1 MTLGEKIRKLRREKG
16 MTQAQLAGSHITRN
30 MLSQIEN
37 GSASPSLQTIYYLA
51 DMLKVSA
58 AYLIADGEDEC
69 ILDKTKLMDS
79 LRTHFANG
87 DYKACIEQSTSIV
100 GQDNELTLMHAVCH
114 HRIALSEYREGK
126 LQAAQKSLLTALR
139 HASAT
144 IYPTD
149 ELKTEAVLLMRL
161 MSETDANLPL
171 IDIERVIPDL
181 KVSSPDLYIYDRLI
195 DFLNSGHFTETEA
208 IISAKLLS
216 SEIYNN
222 HITAKL
228 MMARG
233 DYSVAR
239 MLLEST
245 VTKHSEEEIGAVMLL
260 RLYSELEL
268 CHTHENN
275 FEGAYNC
282 SNKKLAIIA
291 SFRN

>member
-1 MTLGEKIRKLRREKG
+1 MTLGEKIRKLRRENG
-16 MTQAQLAGSHITRN
+16 MTQVQLAGSHITRN

-37 GSASPSLQTIYYLA
+37 GSASPSLQTVYYLA

-58 AYLIADGEDEC
+58 AYLIADGEDDH
-69 ILDKTKLMDS
+69 ILSKAKIMDS
-79 LRTHFANG
+79 LRTCFANRQ
-87 DYKACIEQSTSIV
+87 YKACIEGAAAIAE
-100 GQDNELTLMHAVCH
+100 QDQEISLMLAVSH
-114 HRIALSEYREGK
+114 YHLALSEYREGK
-126 LQAAQKSLLTALR
+126 LQAAQKSLLTSLR
-139 HASAT
+139 HASTT

-149 ELKTEAVLLMRL
+149 EIETEAVLFMRM
-161 MSETDANLPL
+161 MSEADANLPL
-171 IDIERVIPDL
+171 IDLERVLPNM
-181 KVSSPDLYIYDRLI
+181 KFSSPDLYIYNRLI
-195 DFLNSGHFTETEA
+195 DFLNRGHFTETEA
-208 IISAKLLS
+208 IISARLLS

-245 VTKHSEEEIGAVMLL
+245 IAKHGEEEIGAVMLL
-260 RLYSELEL
+260 RLYSELEV

-291 SFRN
+291 SFRA